1 MACGDEGPG
10 RYVPGRPRHV
20 AALSQRAPVC
30 VGSTR
35 RTGLH
40 GGLGSEPVFRPG
52 LCVIRAKEPLLSGAR
67 PGPRPP
73 PPPPGGAHPGG
84 GGGGGKREQTGK

>member
-1 MACGDEGPG
+1 MACGDEGSG
-10 RYVPGRPRHV
+10 RYVPGRSQHV

-40 GGLGSEPVFRPG
+40 GGPGSEPAFRPG

-67 PGPRPP
+67 PPP
-73 PPPPGGAHPGG
+73 PPWKLQHLWASGS
-84 GGGGGKREQTGK
+84 RTQVSSSFW